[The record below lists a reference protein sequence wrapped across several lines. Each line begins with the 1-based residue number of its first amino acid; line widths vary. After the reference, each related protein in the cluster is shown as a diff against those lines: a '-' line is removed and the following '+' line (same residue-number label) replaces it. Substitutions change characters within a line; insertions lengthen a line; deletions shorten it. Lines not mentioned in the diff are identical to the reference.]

1 MIKKALLL
9 ILVILISLNILYA
22 QEYTTNT
29 DAKEPSCLDTDGG
42 INYLVQGTASSSPSR
57 KTDNCKSTQ
66 VLEEFYCSGDKIT
79 SQLYRCNVACDQGAC
94 SQKIQRKTDQPIQ
107 KSPSITQEPSNI
119 KNSEGSTCKDTDNGI
134 NFFVTGTAT
143 IYNPIGQPVYTSTDI
158 CASETILYEKYCKF
172 SSNRTTWT
180 IEQLNHRCTCTNGRC
195 LQLQEQ
201 SQSTNNLNNIQSS
214 PPKPSLFQ
222 QIMSLFSF
230 QRNSPTGSATQ
241 SISKN
246 AISSSWVILLIFII
260 IALIYLRKIYKT
272 PEVRKKK
279 LKRKKV

>member
-1 MIKKALLL
+1 MIKKTFLL

-22 QEYTTNT
+22 QEYDVNT
-29 DAKEPSCLDTDGG
+29 ETKDKCVDTDGG
-42 INYLVQGTASSSPSR
+42 INYLVQGTASNSQSR

-66 VLEEFYCSGDKIT
+66 VLEEFYCGGDKIT

-107 KSPSITQEPSNI
+107 KSPSVTQKPSNI

-143 IYNPIGQPVYTSTDI
+143 LYDSNGQPVYTSTDI

-172 SSNRTTWT
+172 SSNRTSWT

-201 SQSTNNLNNIQSS
+201 SQSTNNFNNIQSS